1 MPKKANSRRPRT
13 PRRDGIATSPVCA
26 TCKLETEPS
35 TGRPT
40 GPKVTPYHIVV
51 GECPRCASQQKRR
64 VGSRRAPGFESCR
77 RFLDPPLSFRTAGFP
92 QYGCK
97 AGFPSGAFPGRRRLK
112 LAPGILRPTSGL
124 HPPFVRL
131 VVGAVIPHCVGPQ
144 TRLHTAREGY

>member
-1 MPKKANSRRPRT
+1 MPKKANSRRTRT
-13 PRRDGIATSPVCA
+13 PRRDRIATSPVCA

-40 GPKVTPYHIVV
+40 GPRVTPYHIVV
-51 GECPRCASQQKRR
+51 GECPRCASQQSVPTFPR
-64 VGSRRAPGFESCR
+64 S
-77 RFLDPPLSFRTAGFP
+77 PLSFRTAGFP